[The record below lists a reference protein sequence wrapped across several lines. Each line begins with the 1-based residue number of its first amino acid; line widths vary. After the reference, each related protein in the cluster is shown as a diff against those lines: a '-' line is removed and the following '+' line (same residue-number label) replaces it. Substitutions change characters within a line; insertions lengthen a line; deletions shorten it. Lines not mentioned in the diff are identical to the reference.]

1 MAVKTHSSIIK
12 DIAQSTGR
20 SQADVTEIVDA
31 FLSGL
36 SENLREGHTI
46 GIRDFGSFRVVTRKQ
61 TNRYSPAHGTSVTI
75 PEREVVTFKPATRV
89 LQYNQ
94 LYKK

>member
-12 DIAQSTGR
+12 DIALKTGR

-36 SENLREGHTI
+36 SENLREGNTV
-46 GIRDFGSFRVVTRKQ
+46 GIRDFGSFRVVTRKE
-61 TNRYSPAHGTSVTI
+61 TNRYCPTLGSKVVVPR
-75 PEREVVTFKPATRV
+75 REVVTFKPATRV
-89 LQYNQ
+89 LQYTQ
-94 LYKK
+94 IYKK